1 MASSS
6 AGQPGQ
12 QRRRRTP
19 PTFEASAAT
28 ANGAQAD
35 TFASYLEQRSA
46 NPQHIPPVVAR
57 LKPLKPARCAHCNR
71 KRLEEEEDL
80 SSIVSAPPTPN
91 PNNGGE
97 HTVSWSDADAAP
109 RELAL
114 EGRSCSGCA
123 VEIYGRTRWHLRDG
137 SPPPAGGG
145 GNTPLHQAA
154 RSGNLRMLF
163 HLVTLLGLDAGHGR
177 VAEAL
182 RRTNERHETALHVA
196 VGVGDEDMVRLLLWV
211 DPRLGRQVACRC
223 HDTSLIY
230 LAVSQGDENIAQQLY
245 EAAGQD
251 ANLMSTYSG
260 PSGQNALH
268 AAVLHGEAGDN
279 ILSIPFEAGAAPID

>member
-12 QRRRRTP
+12 QRRHRPP
-19 PTFEASAAT
+19 PTYEASAST

-35 TFASYLEQRSA
+35 TFASYLVQRSA
-46 NPQHIPPVVAR
+46 NPQHIPPVVVR
-57 LKPLKPARCAHCNR
+57 LKPLKPSRCAHCNR

-123 VEIYGRTRWHLRDG
+123 VEIYGRTRRHLRDG
-137 SPPPAGGG
+137 WLPPAGGG

-182 RRTNERHETALHVA
+182 RRTNERQETALHMA
-196 VGVGDEDMVRLLLWV
+196 VGVGDKDMVRLLLWV
-211 DPRLGRQVACRC
+211 DPRLG

-230 LAVSQGDENIAQQLY
+230 MAVSQGDENIAQQLH

-251 ANLMSTYSG
+251 ADLMSSYAG
-260 PSGQNALH
+260 PSGQMPCMLQCCTEKVTFFLYLLRQEEQLDLN
-268 AAVLHGEAGDN
+268 
-279 ILSIPFEAGAAPID
+279 